1 MSKKNPQLPFSKRL
15 IVVCILALVC
25 PVQVYAQHESTNTQ
39 QLRKQ
44 IEALE
49 KIEKD
54 PATGEEVRNL
64 NRTILADRRS
74 QLATHLTKEIEGL
87 EKYSLTIAASLSES
101 EKQKIADRVTSLR
114 NEVNALSQ
122 KDFAVGTDPANLT
135 ADRTPENSA
144 TAVPTNLGTLGTSA
158 NDSSSNHPSPR
169 SVESNVGPLA
179 VATCFPDAPT
189 DLIKTA
195 TAAAE
200 RFVQNRN
207 PSSQFGDLVYFAVIH
222 TVAVDA
228 GRQDLL
234 KAIEIKQLQE
244 QTKRTDKQIGA
255 PASSAGSTSAAEKP
269 GLAEILGFAVEHG
282 AIQQAVNGTT
292 LNLSTTPYAFTTFSG
307 GDTQSNYKKNGYLT
321 RLGISADFNIENQ
334 DALLTNARRS
344 QLADWGLRLRLSKD
358 RSTRSDDVEEI
369 WNSISSQFAQP
380 SLVITD
386 MLRATFQGDIELET
400 ERRAVLE
407 RLSAMLAESS
417 VNAIKND
424 TALSQS
430 QKTDQIAVQILCRTK
445 SEIVDRIR
453 TGGFNISK
461 DSRDR
466 IVRVTLPAY
475 ALAIKA
481 KEEAL
486 KDFDARVEALS
497 LKPIFTLA
505 YNDVRPASGTN
516 YSELKMLYQKKTGDP
531 ISLVANAGISLY
543 HNPNTAIKQNT
554 VRDFS
559 VALAFEGQ
567 AGRSPFLTEAQDESQ
582 ITYSFTGRYERL
594 LANRLIAGRKADI
607 AVAQF
612 KVNVPMF
619 SGMSFPF
626 SVSYANATELV
637 KESHV
642 RANFGFSFDAD
653 KLLKAIALSK
663 LSSF

>member
-1 MSKKNPQLPFSKRL
+1 MSKHNSQIPLSKIL
-15 IVVCILALVC
+15 VVVCILALVC
-25 PVQVYAQHESTNTQ
+25 PGLVYAQEESTTTQ
-39 QLRKQ
+39 KLREQ
-44 IEALE
+44 IEVME

-54 PATGEEVRNL
+54 PATGDEVRNL
-64 NRTILADRRS
+64 NRTILADRRG
-74 QLATHLTKEIEGL
+74 QLAARLTKEIDGL
-87 EKYSLTIAASLSES
+87 EKYSQTITASLSDS
-101 EKQKIADRVTSLR
+101 EKQKIADRVAVLR
-114 NEVNALSQ
+114 NEVNALKQNESSI
-122 KDFAVGTDPANLT
+122 AAAPANL
-135 ADRTPENSA
+135 APNRTSENSGTVA
-144 TAVPTNLGTLGTSA
+144 PHNLDSLVTSVD
-158 NDSSSNHPSPR
+158 DSNTNHPSPR
-169 SVESNVGPLA
+169 NIVSNASPLSVP
-179 VATCFPDAPT
+179 TCFPDAPT
-189 DLIKTA
+189 DLIG
-195 TAAAE
+195 TAAAAAD

-207 PSSQFGDLVYFAVIH
+207 ASSQFGDLVYFAVIH

-234 KAIEIKQLQE
+234 KAIEVKQLQE

-255 PASSAGSTSAAEKP
+255 PASAAGSTSAAEKP

-292 LNLSTTPYAFTTFSG
+292 LNLSTTPYAFTTFSD
-307 GDTQSNYKKNGYLT
+307 GDTQSNYKKHGYLT
-321 RLGISADFNIENQ
+321 RLGISADFNIQNQ

-386 MLRATFQGDIELET
+386 MLRATFQSDIELET
-400 ERRAVLE
+400 ERQAVVD
-407 RLSAMLAESS
+407 RLRAMLVESS
-417 VNAIKND
+417 INAIKND
-424 TALSQS
+424 PALTQS
-430 QKTDQIAVQILCRTK
+430 QKTDQIGGQILCRVK
-445 SEIVDRIR
+445 SDIIDRIR

-481 KEEAL
+481 KQEAL

-505 YNDVRPASGTN
+505 YNDVRPVSGSN
-516 YSELKMLYQKKTGDP
+516 YSELKMLYQKKTADP

-543 HNPNTAIKQNT
+543 HNPNTATKQET
-554 VRDFS
+554 VRDFAF
-559 VALAFEGQ
+559 ALAFEGQ
-567 AGRSPFLTEAQDESQ
+567 AGRSPFLTEDKDESQ
-582 ITYSFTGRYERL
+582 ITYSFTGRYQRL
-594 LANRLIAGRKADI
+594 LANRLIPGRKADI

-626 SVSYANATELV
+626 SVTYANATELV

-663 LSSF
+663 LPSF